1 MANSII
7 TNCPKCNE
15 ECHTMLCTSCSHEF
29 LHPGIADNRR
39 LKSKLKAKDK
49 IIKNM
54 EEKLKDL
61 EDLKSDEVK
70 EIEDAAFLKGKQ
82 QGYKDHKIR
91 AGKLFDDLSEENI
104 SQGETISSQSLQI
117 KKLKAKLKSKDENE
131 HAEIFAKAKQEAR
144 NEHKVEIDQLKTD
157 HSLKLSAV
165 QKQYNSFREKHEEI
179 INRGDLKSQ
188 QLQGSVGQIH
198 IEKILEK
205 HFPDDEVVPVKTG
218 VRGADVKLRIFKNGK
233 YITTILI
240 EVKNTINSFQ
250 KGWVPKLESDLMASD
265 ATVAILVCHNPPEDP
280 FAHANRGIFLTTYQ
294 QIVSLIATLRVALFR
309 EQRLIKNNEN
319 KNEKAA
325 IIYQVLTSEKF
336 ANQVRRIFEV
346 YSAMLKQVEKDD
358 QYHTKS
364 AATRKAQLQNFGNF
378 MMDLLGFLEGQGDGD
393 DFTKLVESFDITDEK
408 NENVSI
414 AFTK

>member
-1 MANSII
+1 
-7 TNCPKCNE
+7 
-15 ECHTMLCTSCSHEF
+15 
-29 LHPGIADNRR
+29 
-39 LKSKLKAKDK
+39 
-49 IIKNM
+49 
-54 EEKLKDL
+54 
-61 EDLKSDEVK
+61 
-70 EIEDAAFLKGKQ
+70 
-82 QGYKDHKIR
+82 
-91 AGKLFDDLSEENI
+91 
-104 SQGETISSQSLQI
+104 
-117 KKLKAKLKSKDENE
+117 
-131 HAEIFAKAKQEAR
+131 
-144 NEHKVEIDQLKTD
+144 
-157 HSLKLSAV
+157 
-165 QKQYNSFREKHEEI
+165 
-179 INRGDLKSQ
+179 
-188 QLQGSVGQIH
+188 
-198 IEKILEK
+198 
-205 HFPDDEVVPVKTG
+205 
-218 VRGADVKLRIFKNGK
+218 
-233 YITTILI
+233 
-240 EVKNTINSFQ
+240 
-250 KGWVPKLESDLMASD
+250 MASD

-325 IIYQVLTSEKF
+325 IIYQVLTSVKF

-346 YSAMLKQVEKDD
+346 YSAMLKQVEKDY

>member
-1 MANSII
+1 
-7 TNCPKCNE
+7 
-15 ECHTMLCTSCSHEF
+15 MLCTSCSHEF
-29 LHPGIADNRR
+29 LHPGEADNRR

-104 SQGETISSQSLQI
+104 SQGETISGLSLQI

-265 ATVAILVCHNPPEDP
+265 ASVAILVCHNPPEDP
-280 FAHANRGIFLTTYQ
+280 FVHGNRGIFLTTYQ

-346 YSAMLKQVEKDD
+346 YSAMLKQVEKDY

-393 DFTKLVESFDITDEK
+393 DFTKLVESFDITNEK
-408 NENVSI
+408 NENLSI